1 MKKIILLLFTIIIR
15 FSAVANSSV
24 FIDDFKYNLQIDSLD
39 TVIFNISQAMI
50 SGNII
55 QCPVSIL
62 SDDTVYSLDFSLKYN
77 MLNLSYDSVSDLT
90 NYLQAFS
97 FYNTTD
103 STLRFTSSSLQRLGN
118 DTPLVEIRFSMLSP
132 QLNDS
137 DVNTVKAYLNGTAC
151 NIKFADY
158 LTSGVTNSK
167 EQDNLRLIVFPN
179 PANTNIFVESS
190 ENVALQ
196 LLDPQGREMIK
207 GWKINAGQ
215 LKEVN
220 IKGLPVGI
228 YILKISNGQTST
240 SRKIIV
246 NK

>member
-1 MKKIILLLFTIIIR
+1 M
-15 FSAVANSSV
+15 
-24 FIDDFKYNLQIDSLD
+24 
-39 TVIFNISQAMI
+39 
-50 SGNII
+50 
-55 QCPVSIL
+55 
-62 SDDTVYSLDFSLKYN
+62 
-77 MLNLSYDSVSDLT
+77 
-90 NYLQAFS
+90 
-97 FYNTTD
+97 
-103 STLRFTSSSLQRLGN
+103 
-118 DTPLVEIRFSMLSP
+118 
-132 QLNDS
+132 
-137 DVNTVKAYLNGTAC
+137 
-151 NIKFADY
+151 
-158 LTSGVTNSK
+158 
-167 EQDNLRLIVFPN
+167 RLIVFPN